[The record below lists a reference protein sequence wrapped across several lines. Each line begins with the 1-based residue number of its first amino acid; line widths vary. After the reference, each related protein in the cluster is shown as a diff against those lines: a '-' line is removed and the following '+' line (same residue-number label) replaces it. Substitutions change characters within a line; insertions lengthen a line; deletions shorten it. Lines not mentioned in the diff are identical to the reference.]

1 MEITFT
7 KGNWEHFFD
16 YAYTWRFP
24 DTPKFIQEEN
34 CIANTKGEDG
44 YGFTSIFLKQKYG
57 RGTKI
62 SFTASFES
70 YGAPL
75 LVIAKDLDRDSDG
88 NLRFGDYQEIVLWEN
103 GVNVWNFQKVGEAAQ
118 IDGPRYRG
126 FPLVESGVRI
136 DWLLRNDFPLEAKKL
151 HTLTVELCW
160 QRLKVWADDR
170 YFELQIPDL
179 PEKAWLGITGCEGL
193 NRFYNLTLEPG
204 VPER

>member
-103 GVNVWNFQKVGEAAQ
+103 GVNVWDFHRVDGE
-118 IDGPRYRG
+118 
-126 FPLVESGVRI
+126 VKI
-136 DWLLRNDFPLEAKKL
+136 DWLLRNDFHLEPEKI
-151 HTLTVELCW
+151 HELTVELGK
-160 QRLKVWADDR
+160 QRLKIWVDGQ
-170 YFELQIPDL
+170 YCELRVPSL
-179 PEKAWLGITGCEGL
+179 PEKAYLGITACEGI
-193 NRFYNLTLEPG
+193 NRFYGLTLEPG
-204 VPER
+204 N